1 MLMVVLK
8 LNIFSSMVAWK
19 MSNRLWINNVTLW
32 KTMIIKIGKRCLKTE
47 MHRLVA
53 MHLRIG

>member
-1 MLMVVLK
+1 MVVLK

-19 MSNRLWINNVTLW
+19 MSNRLWINNITLW

-53 MHLRIG
+53 MHLRFG